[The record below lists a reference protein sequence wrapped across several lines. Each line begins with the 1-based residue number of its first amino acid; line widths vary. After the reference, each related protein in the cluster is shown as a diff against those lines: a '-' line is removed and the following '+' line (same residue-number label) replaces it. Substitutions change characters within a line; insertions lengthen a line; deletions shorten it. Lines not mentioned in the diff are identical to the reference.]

1 MPPLGDRSAAARPRQ
16 AVRLLLLALTLALLA
31 TLTAPASLAQARV
44 DPSTD
49 YPRLP
54 PRCEGDLHKI
64 PTKPGVCFVTEFRK
78 TRPTVVI
85 WGDSHA
91 WQYVP
96 ALQAAAKARR
106 ANLVGFFMGGCPPV
120 KVPLQ
125 APPGGYPSICE
136 KHNAMA
142 MKFVKKLEAGPQDVR
157 VVLGS
162 SWAGYRRADREIK
175 AGAGEAYYGYND
187 WVKQMVALF
196 MRGAAPLF
204 PALGKVGVDVDVIGQ
219 TATVPRSPAPCATGE
234 DPYTCDLPRRG
245 AIYDEYKT
253 RKWLRGLMKEL
264 AGRPRLIEVN
274 DAFCDDTVCHGMVD
288 GVYTFYDDLHLSA
301 TKVRQLRPYFRD
313 TFRALR

>member
-1 MPPLGDRSAAARPRQ
+1 M
-16 AVRLLLLALTLALLA
+16 RLLLLALALAVLA

-78 TRPTVVI
+78 ARPTVVI

-125 APPGGYPSICE
+125 APPGGYASICE

-196 MRGAAPLF
+196 MRSAGPLF

-219 TATVPRSPAPCATGE
+219 TATVPRSLAPCATGE
-234 DPYTCDLPRRG
+234 DPYTCDLRRNS

-264 AGRPRLIEVN
+264 AGKPRLIEVN
-274 DAFCDDTVCHGMVD
+274 DAFCDDYVCHGMVD
-288 GVYTFYDDLHLSA
+288 DVYTFYDDLHLSA

>member
-1 MPPLGDRSAAARPRQ
+1 MPLLGDRSAAARPRQ
-16 AVRLLLLALTLALLA
+16 AVRLLLLALALALLA

-78 TRPTVVI
+78 SRPTVVI

-96 ALQAAAKARR
+96 ALQAAARARH

-125 APPGGYPSICE
+125 APPGGYETICE
-136 KHNAMA
+136 KHNALA
-142 MKFVKKLEAGPQDVR
+142 MKFVRKLEAGPKDVR

-175 AGAGEAYYGYND
+175 AGAGEEYYGYTD
-187 WVKQMVALF
+187 WVKQMVELF
-196 MRGAAPLF
+196 MSSAPPLF
-204 PALGKVGVDVDVIGQ
+204 PALGRLGVDVDIIGQ
-219 TATVPRSPAPCATGE
+219 TATVPRTTATCPTGE
-234 DPYTCDLPRRG
+234 DPYTCDLPRNR
-245 AIYDEYKT
+245 AVYDEYKT
-253 RKWLRGLMKEL
+253 RKWLRGLMAKL

-274 DAFCDDTVCHGMVD
+274 NAFCDKTVCHGMVD
-288 GVYTFYDDLHLSA
+288 GVHTFYDDLHLSA